1 MGERHSSIRE
11 GLKEDWGTSWG
22 EPEVNQT
29 SIRNFDYWQSCR
41 EEYQGNARGILK
53 EHQITGVS
61 EEHSRSID
69 GVLDIR
75 KVLQDFGRSITE
87 VLNKF

>member
-1 MGERHSSIRE
+1 MITG
-11 GLKEDWGTSWG
+11 K
-22 EPEVNQT
+22 VV
-29 SIRNFDYWQSCR
+29 